1 MKTKQVN
8 IKTKKVMIQ
17 YNGKMRSMEGIE
29 RIRAKNRI
37 HSVVT
42 QLHATV
48 PAKIKDLLIE
58 QARIEGL
65 NMSAMIG
72 QVLVNYLLDQGT
84 KIEA

>member
-1 MKTKQVN
+1 M
-8 IKTKKVMIQ
+8 KTKKVVVKTKEVVIQ
-17 YNGKMRSMEGIE
+17 YGGQRRSIGAIQ
-29 RIRAKNRI
+29 RLIVHQRNRQI
-37 HSVVT
+37 S
-42 QLHATV
+42 AIV
-48 PAKIKDLLIE
+48 PPKIKELLIE